1 MASFDIIE
9 AAGRGYRM
17 VWQDRATLM
26 RLAAGPLAVKAIC
39 YLAVMVLG
47 WQQEF
52 IRQALV
58 MLPSYLAEGWLL
70 SRVARC
76 VLTPVDEDADE
87 RNAGGGE
94 TNRPSGF
101 RAVTRGAV
109 VYALTR
115 FLLAGFAA
123 IAYQNAAETATSA
136 GTPQGAAALA
146 GGLFLLAGAVWG
158 FRLLW
163 LFVPAALNYPLRA
176 YLAGLGGFSTSLSL
190 IGTWLVCVA
199 PLLSAFTLFMM
210 AVVSPFGS
218 GASLPV
224 AANLLLGIVHVAA
237 DTAVN
242 IVATAGICF
251 GLAAFEAGKGKGGR
265 SA

>member
-1 MASFDIIE
+1 MASFDIID

-17 VWQDRATLM
+17 VWQDRAALA
-26 RLAAGPLAVKAIC
+26 RLAAGPLLVKTVC
-39 YLAVMVLG
+39 YLAVMALG
-47 WQQEF
+47 WQQDF
-52 IRQALV
+52 VRQALV

-70 SRVARC
+70 SRTARR
-76 VLTPVDEDADE
+76 VLTPVDEDGDVNVNGAE
-87 RNAGGGE
+87 RRGHPG
-94 TNRPSGF
+94 SL
-101 RAVTRGAV
+101 AVTRGAA

-123 IAYQNAAETATSA
+123 VAYGNAADTASSA

-163 LFVPAALNYPLRA
+163 LFIPAALNYPLRA

-210 AVVSPFGS
+210 AVVSPFG
-218 GASLPV
+218 GGTSLP
-224 AANLLLGIVHVAA
+224 AAADFLLGTVHVAA

-251 GLAAFEAGKGKGGR
+251 GLAALEAGKGRGGR